1 MNKKGFTLIELLA
14 IIVVIGIILAIAVPS
29 IIKVVNKNN
38 ERELELK
45 KETIL
50 SAAELY
56 GQDYPSIYD
65 ANFKATITVRELLEN
80 GYLDADVSNNTKNCE
95 NEEKGCIIN
104 PVTKDSINDEII
116 YIMKST
122 MKIQAIWEGDFP
134 SITFDK
140 LTFTLKYN
148 VESSEFKYPEDYDLL
163 KGVETNMNI
172 EDVVITNEGEL
183 VNENTLE
190 PGNYTLTYTVGDT
203 FGNIISKNR
212 IVNIIIPSKEFAYK
226 EEDQEYEVI
235 VSGTYIVE
243 AWGAQGGSYGTKAIG
258 GKGGYIK
265 AEVNLNAGDTLI
277 INTGGINGYNGGGT
291 ISGGQPGGGSTTTRK
306 DGEYLVIA
314 AGGGASGLYNSTSY
328 IGGSGGSGDGSGGA
342 IARTGGTAGVTG
354 TNGGGGSSSLNKT
367 YSASG
372 DCKTWGTC
380 QGSCISTGQCYR
392 NVCKTWGICK
402 ICTKYD
408 TSQGCIDAGDC
419 KCIGTWKD
427 ISCCKTWEKEPYEC
441 CKEYAPSYN
450 CCTESYPSTTETAYG
465 KPGNGGTSSIV
476 SEGTLIT
483 KTDGEHSGNGY
494 LIITYKIS

>member
-163 KGVETNMNI
+163 KGVETNMNK
-172 EDVVITNEGEL
+172 EDIVITNEGVL
-183 VNENTLE
+183 INRYDKLSVGT
-190 PGNYTLTYTVGDT
+190 YRLTYTVSDIY
-203 FGNIISKNR
+203 GNIVSKNR
-212 IVNIIIPSKEFAYK
+212 IVNIELESKKFDHLCA
-226 EEDQEYEVI
+226 DQEYVI
-235 VSGTYIVE
+235 PASGTYLVK
-243 AWGAQGGSYGTKAIG
+243 AYGAQGGKSKDFTVALG
-258 GKGGYIK
+258 GKGGYVEAILYLTK
-265 AEVNLNAGDTLI
+265 GDTLI
-277 INTGGINGYNGGGT
+277 INTGGQDGCNGGGVLT
-291 ISGGQPGGGSTTTRK
+291 DANPGGGATTIKLK
-306 DGEYLVIA
+306 DGDYLIIA
-314 AGGGASGLYNSTSY
+314 AGGGGGGLEDTVDY
-328 IGGSGGSGDGSGGA
+328 IGGSGGEGDSKGGKAGINGGGA
-342 IARTGGTAGVTG
+342 SSKVTTKSPYDCNCEPQTSTCCGSCKYEVPCGTSNNVQKYTLENPIFKNEKSYTISSVNNEGGADVGKPGTGKPGDSTTKCYETGVNCSKCPRVSCTYTSCKTCYHYYYGTAG
-354 TNGGGGSSSLNKT
+354 S
-367 YSASG
+367 
-372 DCKTWGTC
+372 
-380 QGSCISTGQCYR
+380 
-392 NVCKTWGICK
+392 
-402 ICTKYD
+402 
-408 TSQGCIDAGDC
+408 
-419 KCIGTWKD
+419 
-427 ISCCKTWEKEPYEC
+427 
-441 CKEYAPSYN
+441 
-450 CCTESYPSTTETAYG
+450 
-465 KPGNGGTSSIV
+465 GGTSSIASGV
-476 SEGTLIT
+476 ESILLT
-483 KTDGEHSGNGY
+483 KGEHSGNGY
-494 LIITYKIS
+494 LTLTYTGS